1 MQFHNKSVLVTGSSR
16 NTGLGIA
23 AAFLRNGATVF
34 LNGSS
39 IENTAAAAITLKS
52 QGLERFIE
60 IPCDIGN
67 PNDVEKMFDRV
78 RQETGQLDVLVNNAV
93 HLGCGPSFIETP
105 LQFFEDV
112 FRTNLLGTINVSQ
125 QAAKLMI
132 AQGNGGTI
140 IHIGSNTST
149 RAIRN
154 RVAYCTSKGG
164 IDAMTLAMALD
175 LAPYGIRVNS
185 VAAGYIRTDRW
196 ETLSPKIIQRRLQN
210 IPLGKEVTAN
220 DIAETVMFLA
230 SDAARNITGIRL
242 VVDGGCSAQH
252 LPDDADC

>member
-1 MQFHNKSVLVTGSSR
+1 MQFHNKFILVTGSSR

-23 AAFLRNGATVF
+23 AAFLRQGATVF

-39 IENTAAAAITLKS
+39 TESTAVAAETLKS

-60 IPCDIGN
+60 IPCDISN
-67 PNDVEKMFDRV
+67 SNEVETIFNRI
-78 RQETGQLDVLVNNAV
+78 RQESGRLDILVNNAV
-93 HLGCGPSFIETP
+93 HLGCGQSFTETP

-112 FRTNLLGTINVSQ
+112 FRTNLLGTISVSQ
-125 QAAKLMI
+125 QAAKMMI
-132 AQGNGGTI
+132 TQGDGGVI

-196 ETLSPKIIQRRLQN
+196 ETLPPKTIQRRLQN
-210 IPLGKEVTAN
+210 IPLGKEAAAN
-220 DIAETVMFLA
+220 DIAETVLFLA
-230 SDAARNITGIRL
+230 SDAARNISGTRL

-252 LPDDADC
+252 LPADVDC

>member
-23 AAFLRNGATVF
+23 AAFLRKGATVF

-39 IENTAAAAITLKS
+39 TESTAAAAKILKS
-52 QGLERFIE
+52 QGFEQFIE

-67 PNDVEKMFDRV
+67 PAAVENMFDRIT
-78 RQETGQLDVLVNNAV
+78 QENGHLDILVNNAV

-105 LQFFEDV
+105 LQLFEDV
-112 FRTNLLGTINVSQ
+112 FRTNLLGTICVSQ
-125 QAAKLMI
+125 QAAKTMI
-132 AQGNGGTI
+132 AQGHGGTI

-149 RAIRN
+149 RALRN

-175 LAPYGIRVNS
+175 LAPYGIRVNC

-196 ETLSPKIIQRRLQN
+196 ETLPQQTIQRRRQN
-210 IPLGKEVTAN
+210 IPLGKETTAN
-220 DIAETVMFLA
+220 DIAETVLFLA
-230 SDAARNITGIRL
+230 SDAAQNINGIRI
-242 VVDGGCSAQH
+242 VIDGGCSAQH
-252 LPDDADC
+252 LPADVDC